1 MQGRNMLTIVCGD
14 YWLGERS
21 LEEPAF
27 LHPCWLKSRVDT
39 FKMRQGR
46 LKDGFF
52 AHFEEGIIHRSI
64 VAEIN
69 EVPSAILRGR
79 SKVGMLNKAGKR
91 IAWIAGIDPIAIG
104 QLAIQGEYE
113 TLRSIGLTP

>member
-1 MQGRNMLTIVCGD
+1 MRIYLEHVCHPQTPEWCMQGRNMLTIVRGH
-14 YWLGERS
+14 YWLCERS

-27 LHPCWLKSRVDT
+27 LHPRLLKSRVDT
-39 FKMRQGR
+39 LKMRQER
-46 LKDGFF
+46 LKNVFF
-52 AHFEEGIIHRSI
+52 VHFEQGIIHRSI

-69 EVPSAILRGR
+69 EVSSAILRGR

-104 QLAIQGEYE
+104 Q
-113 TLRSIGLTP
+113 